1 MARAAEIRRILR
13 LKSAPVRGREPATSG
28 AEATVPRRFV
38 LRLLVVC
45 GVLACGLAVAVVA
58 GVALGPVRIPPLEVV
73 TALAD
78 DLGLPLPGDEA
89 GGQHTTVINYIRL
102 PRVLV
107 GALVGAALGI
117 AGATMQAVFRN
128 PLAEP
133 GVIGVS
139 SGAALGAVAAIYFGW
154 TALTP
159 WMLPATAFV
168 GAVAAMGFVFMVA
181 ALRRD
186 RGPVTLLLVGI
197 AVSAFFGALISVMV
211 ATAAN
216 DEELRGIVFW
226 LQGGLGARTWQHVQL
241 AAAPVVAGCLLLTVF
256 GRDLNVLLL
265 GDDGARAAGLDV
277 ARQRVVILGLTSL
290 LTGAAVAVSGVIG
303 FVGLVV
309 PHALRLVI
317 GPDNRILLPAS
328 ALGGA
333 AFLVLAD
340 LIARV
345 AFSPTSLQVG
355 IVTALFGAPVFLALV
370 LRRRGT
376 TGGLR

>member
-1 MARAAEIRRILR
+1 M
-13 LKSAPVRGREPATSG
+13 
-28 AEATVPRRFV
+28 PRRFV

-89 GGQHTTVINYIRL
+89 GGQHATVINYIRL

-181 ALRRD
+181 ALRRN

-197 AVSAFFGALISVMV
+197 AVSAFFGALISIMV

-340 LIARV
+340 LIARI